1 MIDPI
6 TVVEPNDLAKF
17 LEYTK
22 PLLVLDKIVGTS
34 PYVSRYM
41 YESWLKNNGRYES
54 STHPLS
60 DLTKEGLRKWIEE
73 VEELEKTKGM
83 SRIEMD
89 VEMGMQAYWSEI
101 VPLTEE
107 ERKEAEDWLEAN
119 PKKEGETIRIKFR
132 SPLSTKENE

>member
-22 PLLVLDKIVGTS
+22 PLLVLDKLVGTS
-34 PYVSRYM
+34 PYVSRWQ

-54 STHPLS
+54 FTHPLA

-73 VEELEKTKGM
+73 VEELEKTKGL

-107 ERKEAEDWLEAN
+107 ERTEAETWLRLH
-119 PKKEGETIRIKFR
+119 PYKEGTTIKFR
-132 SPLSTKENE
+132 VPISITKENE

>member
-6 TVVEPNDLAKF
+6 TVIEPDALAKF
-17 LEYTK
+17 LEYTRPMLMLEK
-22 PLLVLDKIVGTS
+22 FEQTS
-34 PYVSRYM
+34 PYASRWQ

-54 STHPLS
+54 FAHPLA

-73 VEELEKTKGM
+73 VEELEKTKGL

-101 VPLTEE
+101 APLTEE
-107 ERKEAEDWLEAN
+107 ERMEAEAWLRLH
-119 PKKEGETIRIKFR
+119 PSKEGERIKFR
-132 SPLSTKENE
+132 APINIIKENE